1 MAKWLRNYKYI
12 LAIIFFLCGML
23 IGMNLNSFSL
33 RSKNQNTKSI
43 EKLVTLLTH
52 IDQDYVE
59 DIDMDSLVNKII
71 IDVDK
76 EIKGDS
82 ISN

>member
-1 MAKWLRNYKYI
+1 MTKWLRNYKYTVTV
-12 LAIIFFLCGML
+12 IFFLCGL
-23 IGMNLNSFSL
+23 FIGVNLDSFPL
-33 RSKNQNTKSI
+33 KSKNQDAKSI
-43 EKLVTLLTH
+43 EKLITLLTY

-59 DIDMDSLVNKII
+59 NIDMDSLVNKII

-76 EIKGDS
+76 EIKRDS

>member
-43 EKLVTLLTH
+43 EKLITLLTH

>member
-1 MAKWLRNYKYI
+1 
-12 LAIIFFLCGML
+12 
-23 IGMNLNSFSL
+23 MNLNSFSL